1 MSEIYE
7 GGCVCGAI
15 RYRVTGNPMR
25 ASVCHCTFCQR
36 RTGSAFAI
44 LAVFKEG
51 QLELTGDT
59 LTEFEHRSDES
70 NLWLRLEFC
79 NRCGTTVAVR
89 LERFPGARGIF
100 VGTFDD
106 PNRIKIE
113 RHIWTRSAQRWV
125 VFPENMERFEKGVPQ
140 PATPG

>member
-1 MSEIYE
+1 MPEVHE
-7 GGCVCGAI
+7 GSCACRAI
-15 RYRVTGNPMR
+15 GYRVTGNPMR

-44 LAVFKEG
+44 LAVFKED
-51 QLELTGDT
+51 QVELTGDT
-59 LTEFEHRSDES
+59 LSVFEHRSDES
-70 NLWLRLEFC
+70 NLSLRLEFC

-106 PNRIKIE
+106 PNWVKIE
-113 RHIWTRSAQRWV
+113 RHIWTRSAQHWV
-125 VFPENMERFEKGVPQ
+125 VFPENMERFEKSTPQ
-140 PATPG
+140 APTPG